1 MKAVKN
7 KLVLKKSDYDLLI
20 KYIFS
25 RMSPM
30 SAENKNAEQLY
41 EELQEAEVHE
51 DGDTMPAGV
60 IRVNSVVVVQE
71 ETTGRHLKF
80 RLVLPGS
87 SNLSQERL
95 SIYAPLGIAL
105 IGYREGQTVSWE
117 MPSGKKVFHIK
128 EVRNEG

>member
-1 MKAVKN
+1 MNATKN

-20 KYIFS
+20 KYVFS

-41 EELQEAEVHE
+41 QELQNAEVHE
-51 DGDTMPAGV
+51 DDDPMPGDV
-60 IRVNSVVVVQE
+60 IQLNSTIVVQE
-71 ETTGRHLKF
+71 DSTGRHLKF

-95 SIYAPLGIAL
+95 SLYAPLGIAL
-105 IGYREGQTVSWE
+105 IGYRAGQTVSWE
-117 MPSGKKVFHIK
+117 MPSGKKVFHIR
-128 EVRNEG
+128 EVVNG